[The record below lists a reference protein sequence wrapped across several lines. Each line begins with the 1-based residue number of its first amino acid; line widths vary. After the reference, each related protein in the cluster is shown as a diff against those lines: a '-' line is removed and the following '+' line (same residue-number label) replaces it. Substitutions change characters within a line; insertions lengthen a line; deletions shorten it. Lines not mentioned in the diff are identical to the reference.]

1 MYIRFFVALTV
12 FLFFSSLNSASAQK
26 EISNQFNS
34 WYMYF
39 GNHRLNDRWGI
50 HTEYQWRREGI
61 GEAWQQSLLRIGADY
76 YADDKNTL
84 TAGYAW
90 VVTYPYGDQPIAA
103 TFTEHRIWQQWITQ
117 HRSGP
122 LYVHHRYRL
131 EQRFLEQ
138 PAEDK
143 YVFRQRFRYR
153 LLLTLPIGRPEL
165 ADRTFFAAAYL
176 EPFLGFGKGIAR
188 NILDQNRLYA
198 ALGYRFNPRV
208 NVQLGYLNQYIIK
221 PDGLRHE
228 RNHTLQAGLTWN
240 VDFRKSSD

>member
-26 EISNQFNS
+26 EISTQFNS

-39 GNHRLNDRWGI
+39 GNHRLNNRWGI

-61 GEAWQQSLLRIGADY
+61 GETWQQSLLRVGADY
-76 YADDKNTL
+76 HANDKNTL

-90 VVTYPYGDQPIAA
+90 VVTYPYGDQPVAA

-117 HRSGP
+117 HQSGP

-153 LLLTLPIGRPEL
+153 LLLTLPIGRKEL
-165 ADRTFFAAAYL
+165 ADAMRKLGAEMPCFECSGDGRIEFNATAGPLGSPVGNFPGTLHECDRESGAAHGAFGA
-176 EPFLGFGKGIAR
+176 FLSELSFTDQ
-188 NILDQNRLYA
+188 IL
-198 ALGYRFNPRV
+198 
-208 NVQLGYLNQYIIK
+208 
-221 PDGLRHE
+221 
-228 RNHTLQAGLTWN
+228 
-240 VDFRKSSD
+240 